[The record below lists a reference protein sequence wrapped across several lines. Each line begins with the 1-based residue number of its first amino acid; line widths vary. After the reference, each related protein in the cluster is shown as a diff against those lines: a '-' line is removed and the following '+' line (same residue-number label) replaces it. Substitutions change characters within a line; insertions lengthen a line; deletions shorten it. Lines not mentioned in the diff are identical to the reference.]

1 MYTNN
6 ELLFPPQ
13 TVPMIRNSRGEEW
26 QGLVDRVRQLPQ
38 DHPESLAFSLAMIR
52 LNGCIYCETD
62 SYRAMRGCTPC
73 TEQTLRRYKGPD
85 RDILAYYEKA
95 MEDIQLYLL
104 TSPLHLCGEVEEE
117 ISQARAA

>member
-13 TVPMIRNSRGEEW
+13 TVPHIRNSRGTEW
-26 QGLVDRVRQLPQ
+26 QKLIDRINRLPE
-38 DHPESLAFSLAMIR
+38 DHPESLALSLAMIR

-62 SYRAMRGCTPC
+62 SYRAMRGCTFC

-85 RDILAYYEKA
+85 SEILACFTKA
-95 MEDIQLYLL
+95 FEDIQLYLA
-104 TSPLHLCGEVEEE
+104 TNPLHLCGEEE